1 MDIKKINCSLKQHN
15 ETEAISYCP
24 ECKIYMCNKCEK
36 VHFGLCQN
44 HHPIILDKNFDD
56 INEIF
61 TGYCKE
67 DKHSDELEY
76 FCKTHNVL
84 CCAACISKIK
94 SKGNGK
100 HKDCDICD
108 IENIKNKKKMN

>member
-1 MDIKKINCSLKQHN
+1 M
-15 ETEAISYCP
+15 
-24 ECKIYMCNKCEK
+24 
-36 VHFGLCQN
+36 
-44 HHPIILDKNFDD
+44 
-56 INEIF
+56 IF

-76 FCKTHNVL
+76 FCKTHNKL

-108 IENIKNKKKMN
+108 IEDIKNEKKNKLKNNCKYLEDLSITLEQSINEIKLIFEKIKENKNNLILRI